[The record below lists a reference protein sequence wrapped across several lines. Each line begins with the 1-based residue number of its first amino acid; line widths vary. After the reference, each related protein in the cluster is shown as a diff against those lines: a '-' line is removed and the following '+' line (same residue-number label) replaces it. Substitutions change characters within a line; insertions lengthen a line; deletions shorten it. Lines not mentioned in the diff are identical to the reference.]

1 MKNNTKNSVR
11 KPITAILFAAIMI
24 VSVLTVM
31 LFPTLAEQTEAEISV
46 DVDIKPGSCPN
57 PLNLK
62 SKGVLPVAV
71 LGTDEFSVTTIDPYT
86 INLNR
91 EGFENVGVAPIRW
104 SYEDV
109 ATPFTGELCDCH
121 DLKGDGYVDMTLKF
135 DTQELVKTLGL
146 SGEAGNRIPLTLTG
160 KLKEEVGD
168 FRIEG
173 KDCIWIGGNS
183 SP

>member
-1 MKNNTKNSVR
+1 LQNR
-11 KPITAILFAAIMI
+11 
-24 VSVLTVM
+24 
-31 LFPTLAEQTEAEISV
+31 Q
-46 DVDIKPGSCPN
+46 DIKPGSCPN

-71 LGTDEFSVTTIDPYT
+71 LGTEEFSVTTIDPDT
-86 INLNR
+86 VNLNR
-91 EGFENVGVAPIRW
+91 EGFEDASVAPICW

-109 ATPFTGELCDCH
+109 ATPFIGELCGCH
-121 DLKGDGYVDMTLKF
+121 DLKDDDYVDLTLKF
-135 DTQELVKTLGL
+135 DTQELVETLGL

-160 KLKEEVGD
+160 KLNEEEGG